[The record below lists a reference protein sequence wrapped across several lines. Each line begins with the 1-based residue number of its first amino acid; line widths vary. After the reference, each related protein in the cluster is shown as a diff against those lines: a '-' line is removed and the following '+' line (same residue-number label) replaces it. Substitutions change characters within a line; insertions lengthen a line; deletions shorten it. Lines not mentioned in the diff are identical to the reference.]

1 MAVPRAPIVSV
12 LGRQA
17 ILQAIA
23 EGQIMVSPF
32 TPELVGPAS
41 LDLTL
46 AHTFRVFRKVH
57 EVIEVREHTDYRTYT
72 DKIEV
77 ASGQHILIMPGET
90 VLGITRERLRL
101 GPGLCGWLEGR
112 SRFARLGLMVHI
124 SAPFMGPG
132 IDSQQVLEMSNF
144 GPAPLAVAPGLAV
157 CQFVFQKLEGSE
169 SYQGRFAGQTGET
182 F

>member
-1 MAVPRAPIVSV
+1 VSV

-17 ILQAIA
+17 ILQAIDQ
-23 EGQIMVSPF
+23 GQITITPF
-32 TPELVGPAS
+32 RPELVGPAS

-46 AHTFRVFRKVH
+46 ASTFRVFRKVH
-57 EVIEVREHTDYRTYT
+57 QVVEVREQTDYREFT
-72 DKIEV
+72 DKIEI
-77 ASGQHILIMPGET
+77 AHGQNILIMPGET

-144 GPAPLAVAPGLAV
+144 GPAPLAVTPGLAV
-157 CQFVFQKLEGSE
+157 CQFVFQKLEGIE
-169 SYQGRFAGQTGET
+169 HYEGRFAGQTEET

>member
-1 MAVPRAPIVSV
+1 MAV
-12 LGRQA
+12 LGKAA
-17 ILQAIA
+17 ILRAIEQGAIA
-23 EGQIMVSPF
+23 ITPF
-32 TPELVGPAS
+32 DPALVGPAS
-41 LDLTL
+41 VDLTL
-46 AHTFRVFRKVH
+46 AASFRVFRKVH
-57 EVIEVREHTDYRTYT
+57 AVIEVGEHTDYRQLT
-72 DKIEV
+72 DKITVPE
-77 ASGQHILIMPGET
+77 GGHILIMPGET

-144 GPAPLAVAPGLAV
+144 GPAPLAVAPGLPI

-169 SYQGRFAGQTGET
+169 NYAGRFAGQTEDS

>member
-1 MAVPRAPIVSV
+1 MSV
-12 LGRQA
+12 LGRGA
-17 ILQAIA
+17 ILSAIQ
-23 EGQIMVSPF
+23 EGHITITPF
-32 TPELVGPAS
+32 RPDLVGPAS
-41 LDLTL
+41 VDLTL
-46 AHTFRVFRKVH
+46 ANTFRVFRKVH
-57 EVIEVREHTDYRTYT
+57 QVITVCDDTDYRAYT
-72 DKIEV
+72 DKINVED
-77 ASGQHILIMPGET
+77 GQHILIMPGET
-90 VLGITRERLRL
+90 VLGITQERLSL

-169 SYQGRFAGQTGET
+169 HYEGRFAGQTVET

>member
-1 MAVPRAPIVSV
+1 MAV

-17 ILQAIA
+17 ILAAIE
-23 EGQIMVSPF
+23 EGVITISPF
-32 TPELVGPAS
+32 TPERVGPAS
-41 LDLTL
+41 VDLTL
-46 AHTFRVFRKVH
+46 ASTFRVFRKVH
-57 EVIEVREHTDYRTYT
+57 QVIEVGETTDYRELT
-72 DKIEV
+72 DKIEID
-77 ASGQHILIMPGET
+77 AGGSILIMPGET
-90 VLGITRERLRL
+90 VLGITRERLTL
-101 GPGLCGWLEGR
+101 GPGICGWLEGR

-144 GPAPLAVAPGLAV
+144 GPAPLAVAPGLPI

-169 SYQGRFAGQTGET
+169 RYAGRFAGQTHLS

>member
-1 MAVPRAPIVSV
+1 MSI
-12 LGRQA
+12 LGRNA
-17 ILQAIA
+17 ILQAIEQGA
-23 EGQIMVSPF
+23 ITITPF
-32 TPELVGPAS
+32 DPLNLGPAS

-46 AHTFRVFRKVH
+46 ASTFRVFRKVH
-57 EVIEVREHTDYRTYT
+57 QVIDVREDTDYRTLT

-77 ASGQHILIMPGET
+77 PEGQHILIMPGET
-90 VLGITRERLRL
+90 VLGVTHERVRL

-144 GPAPLAVAPGLAV
+144 GPAPLAVHPGIAI
-157 CQFVFQKLEGSE
+157 CQFLFQRLEGSE
-169 SYQGRFAGQTGET
+169 RYAGRFAGQTQQS

>member
-1 MAVPRAPIVSV
+1 
-12 LGRQA
+12 
-17 ILQAIA
+17 
-23 EGQIMVSPF
+23 F

-46 AHTFRVFRKVH
+46 AGTFRVFRKVH
-57 EVIEVREHTDYRTYT
+57 QVIEVREDTDYREFTE
-72 DKIEV
+72 KITV
-77 ASGQHILIMPGET
+77 PDGQHILIMPGET

-144 GPAPLAVAPGLAV
+144 GPAPLAVYPGLAV
-157 CQFVFQKLEGSE
+157 CQFVFQQLAGDEH
-169 SYQGRFAGQTGET
+169 YDGRFAGQTEHS

>member
-1 MAVPRAPIVSV
+1 MSV

-17 ILQAIA
+17 ILEAIDQ
-23 EGQIMVSPF
+23 GQITIKPF

-46 AHTFRVFRKVH
+46 ASTFRVFRKVH
-57 EVIEVREHTDYRTYT
+57 QVVEVHEQTDTREFT
-72 DKIEV
+72 DKI
-77 ASGQHILIMPGET
+77 AIPNGQHILIMPGET

-169 SYQGRFAGQTGET
+169 HYEGRFAGQTVET

>member
-1 MAVPRAPIVSV
+1 MAV
-12 LGRQA
+12 LGRGA
-17 ILQAIA
+17 ILKAIEQGA
-23 EGQIMVSPF
+23 ITITPF
-32 TPELVGPAS
+32 NPELVGPAS
-41 LDLTL
+41 VDLTL
-46 AHTFRVFRKVH
+46 APSFRVFRKVH
-57 EVIEVREHTDYRTYT
+57 AVIEVGEDTDYRQLT
-72 DKIEV
+72 DKIV
-77 ASGQHILIMPGET
+77 VPGGGPILIMPGET

-144 GPAPLAVAPGLAV
+144 GPAPLAVHPGTAI

-169 SYQGRFAGQTGET
+169 SYAGRFAGQTEDS

>member
-1 MAVPRAPIVSV
+1 MSV
-12 LGRQA
+12 LGRAA
-17 ILQAIA
+17 ILQAIEQGA
-23 EGQIMVSPF
+23 IAIHPF
-32 TPELVGPAS
+32 DPMRLGPAS

-46 AHTFRVFRKVH
+46 ASTFRVFRKVH
-57 EVIEVREHTDYRTYT
+57 QVIEVREHTDYRELT

-77 ASGQHILIMPGET
+77 PEGRHILIMPGET
-90 VLGITRERLRL
+90 ILGITQERLRL

-144 GPAPLAVAPGLAV
+144 GPGPLAVYPGTAI
-157 CQFVFQKLEGSE
+157 CQFVFQKLEGCE
-169 SYQGRFAGQTGET
+169 QYQGRFAGQTQDS

>member
-1 MAVPRAPIVSV
+1 MSV
-12 LGRQA
+12 LGREA
-17 ILQAIA
+17 ILQALEQGTIS
-23 EGQIMVSPF
+23 ITPF
-32 TPELVGPAS
+32 RQELVGPAS
-41 LDLTL
+41 VDLTL
-46 AHTFRVFRKVH
+46 ATTFRVFRKVH
-57 EVIEVREHTDYRTYT
+57 QVIEVREHTDYRELT

-77 ASGQHILIMPGET
+77 PHGQHILIMPGET
-90 VLGITRERLRL
+90 ILGITRERLRL

-144 GPAPLAVAPGLAV
+144 GPAPLAVYPGIAI
-157 CQFVFQKLEGSE
+157 CQFVFQKLEGTE
-169 SYQGRFAGQTGET
+169 HYQGRFAGQTQDT